1 MLLRVKEFMSSNP
14 LTVDPEDQLDEV
26 LSIMADRNVW
36 SPVVYRRYVRGFV
49 TERDLVS
56 NVMAGGLSLKVKVR
70 DVMRPRF
77 GVVRPDDSYVE
88 AARAMMSVK
97 SRLVVM
103 EGENLVG
110 VVTASD
116 IVRAYSQSVTES
128 PPTRRFATLRVE
140 TVSGDATIADAVRFM
155 SKKRVGSLLVKE
167 GEEIYAIITER
178 DMVRDVLVKGFDM
191 SRPVREVAKSPLH
204 IMELNAPLVEVA
216 KLMVEKRI
224 KRVPL
229 TEEGEISGIITAR
242 DVVEAIWRMSLYDE
256 LAP

>member
-1 MLLRVKEFMSSNP
+1 V
-14 LTVDPEDQLDEV
+14 VDPDDQLEEV
-26 LSIMADRNVW
+26 LSLMAEKNVW
-36 SPVVYRRYVRGFV
+36 SPVVFRKYVRGFV

-56 NVMAGGLSLKVKVR
+56 NVMAGGLSLKIKVR

-77 GVVRPDDSYVE
+77 GVVRPEDSYVE

-103 EGENLVG
+103 EGDLLSG

-128 PPTRRFATLRVE
+128 PPVKRFATLRIE
-140 TVSGDATIADAVRFM
+140 TVPHEATVAEVVRLM
-155 SKKRVGSLLVKE
+155 SRKRVGSLLVKE
-167 GEEIYAIITER
+167 GDEIVAIVTER
-178 DMVRDVLVKGFDM
+178 DMVRDVLVKGIEL
-191 SRPVREVAKSPLH
+191 STPVSEVAKSPLH
-204 IMELNAPLVEVA
+204 TMEIGAPLVEVA
-216 KLMVEKRI
+216 KLMAEKRI

-229 TEEGEISGIITAR
+229 TEEGEVVGIITAR
-242 DVVEAIWRMSLYDE
+242 DIVEAIWRMSLYDE